1 MTKQGYNS
9 KVTKLYLQLTEVHNN
24 VNQKGNI
31 LRAFNKGLAKRG
43 HTVYI
48 K

>member
-1 MTKQGYNS
+1 M
-9 KVTKLYLQLTEVHNN
+9 HND

-31 LRAFNKGLAKRG
+31 LRAFNKGLAKGG
-43 HTVYI
+43 HTVYV